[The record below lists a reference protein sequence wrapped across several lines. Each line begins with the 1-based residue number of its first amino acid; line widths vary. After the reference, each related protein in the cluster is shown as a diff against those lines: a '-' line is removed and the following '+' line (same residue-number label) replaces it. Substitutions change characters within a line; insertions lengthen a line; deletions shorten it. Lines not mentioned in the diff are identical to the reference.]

1 MGRIVCATRGGEGSQ
16 PVQDGAIALAQERG
30 DDLVF
35 LFVVDASFLNQMA
48 APLVVDV
55 EARMEQMGRF
65 QLVRAQERAAAQGV
79 EAHAV
84 VRRGRLRPEL
94 VAAARELDATTI
106 LLGRP
111 LGRTAIFEEDTLQ
124 AFAAGL
130 EAETGLEVC
139 IL

>member
-1 MGRIVCATRGGEGSQ
+1 MGRIVCATRGGEGSKR
-16 PVQDGAIALAQERG
+16 VQDGAIALAQERG

-35 LFVVDASFLNQMA
+35 LFVVDTSFLNQMA

-55 EARMEQMGRF
+55 GARMEQMGRF
-65 QLVRAQERAAAQGV
+65 QLVRAQERAAAQGI
-79 EAHAV
+79 ETYAV
-84 VRRGRLRPEL
+84 VRRGRLRLEL
-94 VAAARELDATTI
+94 VAVAHELDATTI

-111 LGRTAIFEEDTLQ
+111 LGSTAIFEEDTLQ

-130 EAETGLEVC
+130 EAETGIEVR

>member
-1 MGRIVCATRGGEGSQ
+1 
-16 PVQDGAIALAQERG
+16 LAQERG
-30 DDLVF
+30 DELVF

-65 QLVRAQERAAAQGV
+65 QLARAQERAAALGIQ
-79 EAHAV
+79 ADAV

-94 VAAARELDATTI
+94 VAAAHELDATTI

-111 LGRTAIFEEDTLQ
+111 LGSTAIFEQDTLQ

-130 EAETGLEVC
+130 EAETGIEVR
-139 IL
+139 IV